1 MSISR
6 LGRARLPPN
15 AIITSPV
22 GYVRLLGR
30 KGDDW
35 TDEQTAADYLYT
47 PPELGAWQSR
57 IERLRQYTS
66 ATFVI
71 AANHPGG
78 KAAINAMQLRAMLRE
93 TDCAAAPPH
102 LPDAAAAGK
111 RDSHAASRLIPARSQ
126 RDATIA
132 GETTRWECDPSFRS

>member
-1 MSISR
+1 MDYRIGFCNVDQPR
-6 LGRARLPPN
+6 GLRATPPN

-47 PPELGAWQSR
+47 PQELGAWQDR
-57 IERLRQYTS
+57 IERLRNYTS

-78 KAAINAMQLRAMLRE
+78 KSVVNAMQLERMLRE
-93 TDCAAAPPH
+93 PAVAP
-102 LPDAAAAGK
+102 
-111 RDSHAASRLIPARSQ
+111 RRRIPSVPPRRENFVPMLLRA
-126 RDATIA
+126 
-132 GETTRWECDPSFRS
+132 